1 LSLFLPAPAH
11 AQDEEPSG
19 PVVPLVGRPE
29 NFSGASG
36 RFYGTEESSRTVP
49 VIETSIEPEEVAVE
63 EPCLLRVRIT
73 AKGPVLA
80 PPERLPL
87 PDSLLADFH
96 VEELGLFPS
105 LDETA
110 RAATLFG
117 LGSSAPSPLATLPG
131 LVPTRSWE
139 FRFRLRPKRKDID
152 TVPAIA
158 FCFHAPDL
166 QTASRPFMTR
176 YTDFLE
182 IKVTAK
188 QGVITDVKGPDWL
201 FAWNGGPLLS
211 TQAPPTLPHPLVLV
225 GLTALPVI
233 GCVVWYRV
241 WTRLYPDAARQV
253 TLRRSRA
260 ARRALAD
267 LSRLHSPLNR
277 ESAAVAS
284 HLLTRYLRER
294 LDQLQ
299 AEPTPRE
306 VVEHLTRLRLPPE
319 RIEAVRTLME
329 QLDAHRFGTPVGDA
343 DLVADLR
350 TLILALEDE
359 PCLTSA

>member
-1 LSLFLPAPAH
+1 VH
-11 AQDEEPSG
+11 AQDEDPSG

-36 RFYGTEESSRTVP
+36 RFS
-49 VIETSIEPEEVAVE
+49 IETTIEPDEVTVE

-73 AKGPVLA
+73 ATGPVLA

-110 RAATLFG
+110 RAASLFG
-117 LGSSAPSPLATLPG
+117 LGSFAPTPLATLPG

-152 TVPAIA
+152 EVPGIA
-158 FCFHAPDL
+158 FCFHVPDL

-188 QGVITDVKGPDWL
+188 QRSDVDVKGPDWL
-201 FAWNGGPLLS
+201 FAWNGDQLL
-211 TQAPPTLPHPLVLV
+211 TTRAPPALPHPLVMV

-241 WTRLYPDAARQV
+241 WGRLYPDAVRQV

-267 LSRLHSPLNR
+267 LTRLHSPLDR
-277 ESAAVAS
+277 ESAAAAS
-284 HLLTRYLRER
+284 HVLARYLRER

-306 VVEHLTRLRLPPE
+306 AVEHLTRLRLPPE
-319 RIEAVRTLME
+319 RIEAIRALME
-329 QLDAHRFGTPVGDA
+329 QLDAHRFGTPVGNA

-359 PCLTSA
+359 PCLMSA